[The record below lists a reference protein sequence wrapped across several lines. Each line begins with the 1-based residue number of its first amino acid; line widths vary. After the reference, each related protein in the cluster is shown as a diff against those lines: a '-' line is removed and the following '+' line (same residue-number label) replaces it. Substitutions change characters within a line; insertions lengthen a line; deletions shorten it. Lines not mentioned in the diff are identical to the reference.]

1 MLKQDLVYNV
11 LLSIREEESID
22 FKTLNVSE
30 KTFLLA
36 LESIARQDLAE
47 NVELFYNKCFPICG
61 TTRYAELTEKGHKNI
76 SEYQIEGSV
85 AKLNL

>member
-1 MLKQDLVYNV
+1 MLKQDLVYSV
-11 LLSIREEESID
+11 LLSIKEGESVD

-76 SEYQIEGSV
+76 SEYQIEY
-85 AKLNL
+85 KY

>member
-36 LESIARQDLAE
+36 LESIARQDLAK

-61 TTRYAELTEKGHKNI
+61 TIRYAELIEKGRKNI
-76 SEYQIEGSV
+76 SAHQIEY
-85 AKLNL
+85 KYL

>member
-11 LLSIREEESID
+11 LLSIKEEDSVD

-61 TTRYAELTEKGHKNI
+61 TTRYAELTEKGHKKI
-76 SEYQIEGSV
+76 SEFQIEYKYS
-85 AKLNL
+85 